1 MRNKI
6 LSAFLS
12 LVILLSL
19 AGCGNQTVRQNSDK
33 TVNGTSPADV
43 TSDTDINDGIT
54 AEEIKTNP
62 TAATTEKE
70 TTAPLFETP
79 VTNLQK
85 NPVKT
90 SEPAKQT
97 AEPNPPKPQKD
108 TGIPRESAVSVTE
121 KPTQT
126 AYESETE
133 SSETDTPPAPKPTE
147 KPKPTETSAPVTE
160 TEPAFDI
167 DYWISYAQ
175 NYAKSVGLRLESS
188 AVDCWDNPIPAN
200 AKCKYL
206 ERDIKSRLNRYAKD
220 KDITDVWIWAEKVSD
235 NSYEIYIGYA

>member
-54 AEEIKTNP
+54 AESAHTEQTDWMAENESEG
-62 TAATTEKE
+62 TTEKDNQNSF
-70 TTAPLFETP
+70 TMN
-79 VTNLQK
+79 TNNQK
-85 NPVKT
+85 PKVSDPSATQQFNPVVTDK
-90 SEPAKQT
+90 PAEISTQKQT
-97 AEPNPPKPQKD
+97 EA
-108 TGIPRESAVSVTE
+108 
-121 KPTQT
+121 
-126 AYESETE
+126 
-133 SSETDTPPAPKPTE
+133 PAPKPTE
-147 KPKPTETSAPVTE
+147 KPKPTETSAPVKE
-160 TEPAFDI
+160 TEPTFDI
-167 DYWISYAQ
+167 GYWISYAQ

-188 AVDCWDNPIPAN
+188 SVDCWDNPIPAN

-220 KDITDVWIWAEKVSD
+220 EDITDVWIWAEKVSD